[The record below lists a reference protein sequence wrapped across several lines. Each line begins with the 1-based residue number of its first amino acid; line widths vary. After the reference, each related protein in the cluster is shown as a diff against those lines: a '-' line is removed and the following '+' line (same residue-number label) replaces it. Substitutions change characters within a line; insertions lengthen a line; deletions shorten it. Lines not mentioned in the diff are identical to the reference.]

1 MKIKGNT
8 IRINIIFI
16 FVIVLLFC
24 LIIWKI
30 TLVALNNVV
39 EGVNIRELA
48 DSRVIATKKIYSTR
62 GTIYDNQGE
71 PVAENVNS
79 YVMAAVLTSKWSNDP
94 DNPKYVV
101 DYKKTAEELSK
112 LFLSVD
118 PSSPMTYDEIL
129 ARLNTKGA
137 DQVVKPSWYYIYKNI

>member
-8 IRINIIFI
+8 IRISVIFI
-16 FVIVLLFC
+16 FVIVFLFC

-71 PVAENVNS
+71 PVF
-79 YVMAAVLTSKWSNDP
+79 TSSINLFQGSTRGYTHLGIIIDYNIDSLEYLYAFFLGHRFLNAGLGFICDWSME
-94 DNPKYVV
+94 V
-101 DYKKTAEELSK
+101 
-112 LFLSVD
+112 
-118 PSSPMTYDEIL
+118 
-129 ARLNTKGA
+129 
-137 DQVVKPSWYYIYKNI
+137 